1 MTNLL
6 TKIFIKNSDDINNP
20 VVRKNYGTLAGAVG
34 IFCNLLLFT
43 IKIFAGLLTGA
54 ISIVADAFNNLSDAG
69 SSIVTLIGFRMAGK
83 PADHDH
89 PFGHGRIEYIA
100 GLIVSALILLMGF
113 ELLKSS
119 VDKILNPTPL
129 ESSNIS
135 ILILIISVC
144 IKLWMGFFNRKIGKK
159 LNASAMI
166 ATSADSF
173 NDCIATT
180 AVLVGFLVFK
190 FANINLDGYMGVAV
204 ALFVMW
210 AGYNTAKDTI
220 EPLLG
225 LAPNPE
231 FVLNIKN
238 CVLEKKEI
246 LGIHDMHVH
255 DYGPGRVYVSMHAE
269 IPSDMDVLK
278 AHDIIDSAE
287 EEVSSKF
294 KCEVSIHMDPI
305 EVNNPLANEL
315 KLKLMEILN
324 TIDPTLSFHDFRITN
339 GPMRKNIIFDL
350 LVPFDCY
357 YDDAALRKMIKD
369 KFSEIDSTYFC
380 VIHIDKGVN

>member
-6 TKIFIKNSDDINNP
+6 TKLFIRNSDDINNP
-20 VVRKNYGTLAGAVG
+20 VVRKHYGTLAGVVG

-43 IKIFAGLLTGA
+43 IKILAGLLTGA

-119 VDKILNPTPL
+119 VEKILNPTSL

-135 ILILIISVC
+135 ILILIVSVC

-173 NDCIATT
+173 NDCVATT
-180 AVLVGFLVFK
+180 AVLIGFLVFK

-225 LAPNPE
+225 LAPDPE
-231 FVLNIKN
+231 FVLNVKN
-238 CVLEKKEI
+238 CVLERKEI

-305 EVNNPLANEL
+305 EVNNHLANEL
-315 KLKLMEILN
+315 KLKLMDILN
-324 TIDPTLSFHDFRITN
+324 TIDPTRSFHDFRITN

-357 YDDAALRKMIKD
+357 YDDVTLRKMIKD
-369 KFSEIDSTYFC
+369 KFTEIDMTYFC
-380 VIHIDKGVN
+380 VIHIDKGFN

>member
-6 TKIFIKNSDDINNP
+6 TKFFIKNSDDINNP
-20 VVRKNYGTLAGAVG
+20 IVRKNYGTLAGAVG
-34 IFCNLLLFT
+34 ICCNLLLFT
-43 IKIFAGLLTGA
+43 IKILAGLLTGA

-119 VDKILNPTPL
+119 VEKILNPTPL

-173 NDCIATT
+173 NDCVATT
-180 AVLVGFLVFK
+180 AVLIGFLVFK

-225 LAPNPE
+225 LAPDPE
-231 FVLNIKN
+231 FVLSVKN
-238 CVLEKKEI
+238 CVLERKK
-246 LGIHDMHVH
+246 
-255 DYGPGRVYVSMHAE
+255 Y
-269 IPSDMDVLK
+269 
-278 AHDIIDSAE
+278 
-287 EEVSSKF
+287 
-294 KCEVSIHMDPI
+294 
-305 EVNNPLANEL
+305 
-315 KLKLMEILN
+315 
-324 TIDPTLSFHDFRITN
+324 
-339 GPMRKNIIFDL
+339 
-350 LVPFDCY
+350 
-357 YDDAALRKMIKD
+357 
-369 KFSEIDSTYFC
+369 
-380 VIHIDKGVN
+380 

>member
-119 VDKILNPTPL
+119 IDKILNPTPL

-225 LAPNPE
+225 LAPDPE
-231 FVLNIKN
+231 FVLNVKN

-369 KFSEIDSTYFC
+369 KFLEIDSTYFC

>member
-119 VDKILNPTPL
+119 IDKILNPTPL

-231 FVLNIKN
+231 FVLNVKN

>member
-6 TKIFIKNSDDINNP
+6 IHLFVKNADDINNP
-20 VVRKNYGTLAGAVG
+20 TVRKKYGTLTGIVG
-34 IFCNLLLFT
+34 IFCNLVLFS

-54 ISIVADAFNNLSDAG
+54 ISIIADAFNNLSDAG
-69 SSIVTLIGFRMAGK
+69 SSIVTLIGFRMAEK

-100 GLIVSALILLMGF
+100 ALIVAALILLMGF
-113 ELLKSS
+113 ELLKNSI
-119 VDKILNPTPL
+119 DKILHPSQL
-129 ESSNIS
+129 EASNIS
-135 ILILIISVC
+135 ILILFASIC

-159 LNASAMI
+159 INASAMT
-166 ATSADSF
+166 ATASDSF
-173 NDCIATT
+173 NDCIATL
-180 AVLVGFLVFK
+180 AVLLGFLVFK
-190 FANINLDGYMGVAV
+190 FTNINSDGYMGVAV

-210 AGYNTAKDTI
+210 SGYNTAKETI

-225 LAPNPE
+225 LAPDPE

-238 CVLEKKEI
+238 CVLERKEI
-246 LGIHDMHVH
+246 LGIHDMHIH

-269 IPSDMDVLK
+269 LPSDMDVLK

-287 EEVSSKF
+287 EEVATKF

-305 EVNNPLANEL
+305 DVNNPVAKDL

-339 GPMRKNIIFDL
+339 GPTRKNIIFDL

-357 YDDAALRKMIKD
+357 YADSDLKQMIKD
-369 KFSEIDSTYFC
+369 KFSELDSNYFC
-380 VIHIDKGVN
+380 VIHIDKGSN

>member
-144 IKLWMGFFNRKIGKK
+144 IKLWMGFFNRRIGKK

-225 LAPNPE
+225 LAPDPE

>member
-6 TKIFIKNSDDINNP
+6 TKIFIKDQDNINNP
-20 VVRKNYGTLAGAVG
+20 LVRKNYGTLTGCVG
-34 IFCNLLLFT
+34 IFCNLVLFA
-43 IKIFAGLLTGA
+43 IKIIAGLLTGA
-54 ISIVADAFNNLSDAG
+54 ISIIADAFNNLSDAG

-83 PADHDH
+83 PADNDH

-100 GLIVSALILLMGF
+100 GLIVAALILLMGF

-119 VDKILNPTPL
+119 VDKVLHPSQL
-129 ESSNIS
+129 EVSNIS
-135 ILILIISVC
+135 ILILIVSIC
-144 IKLWMGFFNRKIGKK
+144 IKLWMGLFNRKIGKK
-159 LNASAMI
+159 LNAHAMI

-173 NDCIATT
+173 NDCVATT
-180 AVLVGFLVFK
+180 GVLIGFLIFK
-190 FANINLDGYMGVAV
+190 FANINIDGYMGVAV

-225 LAPNPE
+225 VAPDPE

-238 CVLEKKEI
+238 CVLSRKEI

-255 DYGPGRVYVSMHAE
+255 DYGPGRIYVSMHAE
-269 IPSDMDVLK
+269 IPSNMDVLK

-287 EEVSSKF
+287 EEVAAKF

-305 EVNNPLANEL
+305 EVDNPVANQL

-324 TIDPTLSFHDFRITN
+324 VIDPTLSFHDFRITN
-339 GPMRKNIIFDL
+339 GPMRTNIIFDL
-350 LVPFDCY
+350 LVPFNCY
-357 YDDAALRKMIKD
+357 YDDATLRKLIRE
-369 KFSEIDSTYFC
+369 KFTEIDETYFC
-380 VIHIDKGVN
+380 VIHIDKGTN

>member
-6 TKIFIKNSDDINNP
+6 TKFFIKNSDDINNP
-20 VVRKNYGTLAGAVG
+20 IVRKNYGTLAGAVG
-34 IFCNLLLFT
+34 ICCNLLLFT
-43 IKIFAGLLTGA
+43 IKILAGLLTGA

-89 PFGHGRIEYIA
+89 PFGHGIIEYIA

-119 VDKILNPTPL
+119 VEKILNPTPL

-173 NDCIATT
+173 NDCVATT
-180 AVLVGFLVFK
+180 AVLIGFLVFK

-225 LAPNPE
+225 LAPDPE
-231 FVLNIKN
+231 FVLSVKN
-238 CVLEKKEI
+238 CVLERKEI

-357 YDDAALRKMIKD
+357 YDDVTLRKMIKE

>member
-1 MTNLL
+1 
-6 TKIFIKNSDDINNP
+6 
-20 VVRKNYGTLAGAVG
+20 
-34 IFCNLLLFT
+34 
-43 IKIFAGLLTGA
+43 
-54 ISIVADAFNNLSDAG
+54 
-69 SSIVTLIGFRMAGK
+69 
-83 PADHDH
+83 
-89 PFGHGRIEYIA
+89 
-100 GLIVSALILLMGF
+100 
-113 ELLKSS
+113 
-119 VDKILNPTPL
+119 
-129 ESSNIS
+129 
-135 ILILIISVC
+135 
-144 IKLWMGFFNRKIGKK
+144 
-159 LNASAMI
+159 
-166 ATSADSF
+166 
-173 NDCIATT
+173 
-180 AVLVGFLVFK
+180 
-190 FANINLDGYMGVAV
+190 
-204 ALFVMW
+204 
-210 AGYNTAKDTI
+210 
-220 EPLLG
+220 
-225 LAPNPE
+225 
-231 FVLNIKN
+231 
-238 CVLEKKEI
+238 
-246 LGIHDMHVH
+246 MHVH

-357 YDDAALRKMIKD
+357 YDDVTLRKMIKE

>member
-119 VDKILNPTPL
+119 IDKILNPTPL

-225 LAPNPE
+225 LAPDPE
-231 FVLNIKN
+231 FVLNVKN

>member
-6 TKIFIKNSDDINNP
+6 TKLFIRNSDDINNP
-20 VVRKNYGTLAGAVG
+20 VVRKHYGTLAGAVG

-43 IKIFAGLLTGA
+43 IKILAGLLTGA

-119 VDKILNPTPL
+119 VEKILNPTPL

-135 ILILIISVC
+135 ILILIVSVC

-159 LNASAMI
+159 LNATAMI

-173 NDCIATT
+173 NDCVATT
-180 AVLVGFLVFK
+180 AVLIGFLVFK

-225 LAPNPE
+225 LAPDPE
-231 FVLNIKN
+231 FVLNVKN
-238 CVLEKKEI
+238 CVLERKEI

-315 KLKLMEILN
+315 KLKLIL
-324 TIDPTLSFHDFRITN
+324 
-339 GPMRKNIIFDL
+339 
-350 LVPFDCY
+350 
-357 YDDAALRKMIKD
+357 
-369 KFSEIDSTYFC
+369 KF
-380 VIHIDKGVN
+380 

>member
-1 MTNLL
+1 MTDLL
-6 TKIFIKNSDDINNP
+6 TKIFIKNPDNINNP
-20 VVRKNYGTLAGAVG
+20 SVRKSYGTMAGAVG
-34 IFCNLLLFT
+34 ILCNIVLFA
-43 IKIFAGLLTGA
+43 IKALAGIITGS
-54 ISIVADAFNNLSDAG
+54 ISIIADALNNLSDAG

-83 PADHDH
+83 PADNDH

-119 VDKILNPTPL
+119 VDKILHPTAL
-129 ESSNIS
+129 EFSNIS
-135 ILILIISVC
+135 FIILIVSICV
-144 IKLWMGFFNRKIGKK
+144 KLWMGLFNRKIGKK

-173 NDCIATT
+173 NDCIATF
-180 AVLVGFLVFK
+180 AVLIGFLIFR
-190 FANINLDGYMGVAV
+190 FANLNIDGYMGVAV

-225 LAPNPE
+225 LAPDPE
-231 FVLNIKN
+231 FVMNIKN
-238 CVLEKKEI
+238 CVLSRKEI

-255 DYGPGRVYVSMHAE
+255 DYGPGRIYVSMHAE
-269 IPSDMDVLK
+269 IPSNMEVLK

-287 EEVSSKF
+287 DEVASKF
-294 KCEVSIHMDPI
+294 NCEVSIHMDPI
-305 EVNNPLANEL
+305 DVDNPFANEL
-315 KLKLMEILN
+315 KLKLMDILN

-339 GPMRKNIIFDL
+339 GPMRTNIIFDL

-357 YDDAALRKMIKD
+357 YDDITLRKMIRE
-369 KFSEIDSTYFC
+369 KFSEINSNYFC
-380 VIHIDKGVN
+380 VIHIDKG

>member
-6 TKIFIKNSDDINNP
+6 TKLFIRNSDDINNP
-20 VVRKNYGTLAGAVG
+20 VVRKHYGTLAGAVG

-43 IKIFAGLLTGA
+43 IKILAGLLTGA

-119 VDKILNPTPL
+119 VEKILNPTPL

-135 ILILIISVC
+135 ILILIVSVC

-159 LNASAMI
+159 LNATAMI

-173 NDCIATT
+173 NDCVATT
-180 AVLVGFLVFK
+180 AVLIGFLVFK

-225 LAPNPE
+225 LAPDPE
-231 FVLNIKN
+231 FVLNVKN
-238 CVLEKKEI
+238 CVLERKEI

-339 GPMRKNIIFDL
+339 GPMRKNIIYDL

-357 YDDAALRKMIKD
+357 YDDVTLRKMIKD
-369 KFSEIDSTYFC
+369 KFKGVDSTYCC
-380 VIHIDKGVN
+380 VLHIDKGVD

>member
-6 TKIFIKNSDDINNP
+6 TKLFIRNSDDINNP
-20 VVRKNYGTLAGAVG
+20 VVRKHYGTLAGAVG

-43 IKIFAGLLTGA
+43 IKILAGLLTGA

-119 VDKILNPTPL
+119 VEKILNPTPL

-135 ILILIISVC
+135 ILILIVSVC
-144 IKLWMGFFNRKIGKK
+144 IKLWMGYFNRKIGKK
-159 LNASAMI
+159 LNATAMI

-173 NDCIATT
+173 NDCVATT
-180 AVLVGFLVFK
+180 AVLIGFLVFK

-225 LAPNPE
+225 LAPDPE
-231 FVLNIKN
+231 FVLNVKN
-238 CVLEKKEI
+238 CVLERKEI

-350 LVPFDCY
+350 LVPFDCFGVTTGK
-357 YDDAALRKMIKD
+357 ACLHI
-369 KFSEIDSTYFC
+369 
-380 VIHIDKGVN
+380 VIEKYRIRR